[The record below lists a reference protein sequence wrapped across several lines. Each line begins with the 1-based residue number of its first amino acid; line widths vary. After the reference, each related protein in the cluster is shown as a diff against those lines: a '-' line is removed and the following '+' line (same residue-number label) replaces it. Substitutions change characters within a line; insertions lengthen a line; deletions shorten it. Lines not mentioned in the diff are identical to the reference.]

1 MYQGNEPEQEPI
13 GALLARLVE
22 DGRRLARAELALF
35 RTDLYRRIA
44 RARIG
49 ALLLLMG
56 AIMGQAA
63 AVTLL
68 VTLSFV
74 LTPYIGRL
82 GGSAVSVA
90 LGVGIAV
97 WAIRRGVRE
106 LITIA
111 EDLEDDSRPDP
122 RDPGQALNILF
133 DRMRQRSREARDRL
147 KETVDETQVRFHPQ
161 MLIADLADE
170 IVGHAQSMAHRAIE
184 ALKRRPVRLAAIG
197 LGALLVLFRGPIFRM
212 LERMSRA
219 TAHPDIS
226 YRKSDAGEPA
236 ESRDEEISS

>member
-1 MYQGNEPEQEPI
+1 MYQGSEPEQESI

-22 DGRRLARAELALF
+22 DGRQLARAELALF

-90 LGVGIAV
+90 LGAGFAV
-97 WAIRRGVRE
+97 WAIRKGVRE
-106 LITIA
+106 LIMIA

-122 RDPGQALNILF
+122 RDPGMALNILF
-133 DRMRQRSREARDRL
+133 EKMRQRSRDARDQL
-147 KETVDETQVRFHPQ
+147 KETVDETQARLHPQ

-170 IVGHAQSMAHRAIE
+170 IVDHAQSMAHAAID
-184 ALKRRPVRLAAIG
+184 ALKRRPIRLMAIG
-197 LGALLVLFRGPIFRM
+197 LGGLLLLFRGPIFRM
-212 LERMSRA
+212 IRRLGSA
-219 TAHPDIS
+219 TGRPDIG
-226 YRKSDAGEPA
+226 YRKSEAGEPA
-236 ESRDEEISS
+236 KSRDEEIS